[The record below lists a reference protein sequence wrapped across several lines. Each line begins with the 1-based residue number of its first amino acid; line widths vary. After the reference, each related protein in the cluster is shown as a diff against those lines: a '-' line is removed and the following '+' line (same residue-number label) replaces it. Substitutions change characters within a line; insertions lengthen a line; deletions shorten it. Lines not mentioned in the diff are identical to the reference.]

1 MYSPS
6 SHFLFEM
13 KLFVCLSVCLQMWFY
28 KSFTT
33 NANLLWLWE
42 SPMLVRCNA
51 EWVPFIQS
59 EAIEAATVGWRASPR
74 PVPCFLLVP
83 YPNLPYP
90 PLRQQLHSHAHPF
103 FTPTLMLWNP
113 QTLLGLLS
121 IRGAMRSS
129 VQRTS
134 QSVSHPAHPVSLP
147 PLHLH
152 RSAPPADQPLLPVHP
167 VTPPPPLPHPIAC
180 LANLQRQ
187 KEEKQETR
195 VRLRLRRL
203 RGRSLYLWIYPQ
215 LKS

>member
-1 MYSPS
+1 MGVPDVSALQRRVSPIHTVRGNRS
-6 SHFLFEM
+6 SNSGLESVSQTCSLFP
-13 KLFVCLSVCLQMWFY
+13 
-28 KSFTT
+28 
-33 NANLLWLWE
+33 AWE
-42 SPMLVRCNA
+42 
-51 EWVPFIQS
+51 
-59 EAIEAATVGWRASPR
+59 
-74 PVPCFLLVP
+74 P

-129 VQRTS
+129 VQRIS
-134 QSVSHPAHPVSLP
+134 PSVSHPAHPVFLP
-147 PLHLH
+147 HLHLH
-152 RSAPPADQPLLPVHP
+152 CSAPLVAQPLPPVHHA
-167 VTPPPPLPHPIAC
+167 TPPPPLPHPIAC